1 MRKILI
7 ISSNRLGDCILAS
20 GLNNFFNNM
29 ESSQITFVCGPVPAE
44 LFQFCKNIKNLISLP
59 KQKYSLHWIQL
70 WRKIIFN
77 KWDIVLDLRGSLISY
92 ILFSKK
98 KFIYKDKYKI
108 KHKVET
114 ISKLVSNKILAPSIK
129 INHSIMNKNRY
140 LNQIIKISNNRKII
154 MISPSA
160 NWIGKIWPIERF
172 ELLIRKLKKLKE
184 FKKAIFI
191 IVGSKDDENNILK
204 LFDDKSLNLFN
215 LVGKTNLAEIF
226 LIMKKIDLFIGNDS
240 GLMHLAALANSPTI
254 GLFGPSDSSKYGPWG
269 KKTMI
274 IKNKSPNEL
283 MGHEGFNPKNVESLM
298 IHLGVG
304 FVYKNIVEFYNK
316 L

>member
-29 ESSQITFVCGPVPAE
+29 ESSQITLVCGPVPAE
-44 LFQFCKNIKNLISLP
+44 LFKFCKNIKNLISLP
-59 KQKYSLHWIQL
+59 KQKYSLHWIHL

-77 KWDIVLDLRGSLISY
+77 KWDLILDLRGSLISY
-92 ILFSKK
+92 FLFSNKR
-98 KFIYKDKYKI
+98 FIYKDKDKM

-129 INHSIMNKNRY
+129 INRSIMKKNRY
-140 LNQIIKISNNRKII
+140 LNQIIKISNKKKLI
-154 MISPSA
+154 MISPGA

-184 FKKAIFI
+184 FEKAIFI
-191 IVGSKDDENNILK
+191 IVGSKAEENYIFK
-204 LFDDKSLNLFN
+204 LFDDKSLDLFN

-226 LIMKKIDLFIGNDS
+226 LIMKRIDLFIGNDS
-240 GLMHLAALANSPTI
+240 GLMHLAALANSPTV
-254 GLFGPSDSSKYGPWG
+254 GLFGPSDSSRYGPWG

-274 IKNKSPNEL
+274 IKNKTPHEL
-283 MGHEGFNPKNVESLM
+283 MGHKGFNPKNVRSLM
-298 IHLGVG
+298 INLEVG
-304 FVYKNIVEFYNK
+304 IVYKNVVKFNK
-316 L
+316 KL

>member
-1 MRKILI
+1 
-7 ISSNRLGDCILAS
+7 
-20 GLNNFFNNM
+20 
-29 ESSQITFVCGPVPAE
+29 
-44 LFQFCKNIKNLISLP
+44 
-59 KQKYSLHWIQL
+59 
-70 WRKIIFN
+70 
-77 KWDIVLDLRGSLISY
+77 
-92 ILFSKK
+92 
-98 KFIYKDKYKI
+98 
-108 KHKVET
+108 
-114 ISKLVSNKILAPSIK
+114 
-129 INHSIMNKNRY
+129 
-140 LNQIIKISNNRKII
+140 

-283 MGHEGFNPKNVESLM
+283 MGHEGFNPKNVGSLM